1 LDITLDKKNSTE
13 AFIKVKLKE
22 SDYQPNVEQKVKEYA
37 KKANIKGFRP
47 GKVPPGMIRKMYGK
61 SIIVEEVNSILSKS
75 LQEYIR
81 ENNIQLIGEPLP
93 DMEKAQKIDW
103 DNQKEFEF
111 DYEVGLVDEF
121 SYDLSPKQKVKSY
134 QIELDK
140 KTINETLDNVKKQFG
155 NSINPEESKEGDS
168 FYGKLE
174 QVDGDL
180 SKEGVINWDDLNK
193 KEHKKFKGIKPGT
206 EIELDVQKAFQDHHV
221 IAHLLDVGHE
231 KAKELK
237 GKFKFTLEK
246 INRTEP
252 AEINQELFDKV
263 FGKDAI
269 KTEEEFIEKV
279 KSTVE
284 ENYNRETDYLLDRDI
299 KDHFTEKVKMD
310 IPEKFL
316 KNWLLQSN
324 EGKVTEEDIE
334 KEFDQYVK
342 QLKWDLIKNKIAED
356 EEIKVENEEVVNK
369 AKSMILQQLGGQ
381 GMADQMKDHLDTFA
395 DNYLKGE
402 NGQNYMKVFGEVRD
416 EKILAHIKDIITITG
431 KKVSADE
438 FKKLATA

>member
-1 LDITLDKKNSTE
+1 LDITLDKKSSTE

-47 GKVPPGMIRKMYGK
+47 GKVPPGMIKKMYGK
-61 SIIVEEVNSILSKS
+61 SIVVEEVNNILSKS
-75 LQEYIR
+75 LQDYIK

-93 DMEKAQKIDW
+93 DMEKAQQIDW
-103 DNQKEFEF
+103 DNQKDFEF
-111 DYEVGLVDEF
+111 DYEIGLVDEF
-121 SYDLSPKQKVKSY
+121 SYDLSKKQKVKSY

-155 NSINPEESKEGDS
+155 DSTNPEESKEGDS

-174 QVDGDL
+174 QVDGEL
-180 SKEGVINWDDLNK
+180 AKEGVLNWDDLNK
-193 KEHKKFKGIKPGT
+193 KEHKNFKGIKPGT
-206 EIELDVQKAFQDHHV
+206 EIELDVQKAFKDHHV

-237 GKFKFTLEK
+237 GKFKFTVEK

-252 AEINQELFDKV
+252 AEMNQELFDKV

-269 KTEEEFIEKV
+269 KSEEEFIEKV
-279 KSTVE
+279 KATIE

-299 KDHFTEKVKMD
+299 KDHFTEKVRID

-324 EGKVTEEDIE
+324 EGKVTQEDID

-356 EEIKVENEEVVNK
+356 AEIKVENDEVVDK
-369 AKSMILQQLGGQ
+369 AKTMILQQLGGQ
-381 GMADQMKDHLDTFA
+381 GMAEQMKDHLDTFA

-416 EKILAHIKDIITITG
+416 EKILSHIKDSITITD